1 MKKNWYK
8 LYRKEGNLRIYIGT
22 YKTIKE
28 ISKVTNISNITLGNM
43 INGIYSIYQDKW
55 DIDTVVRRDFDIYR
69 DI

>member
-1 MKKNWYK
+1 MKKYWYK
-8 LYRKEGNLRIYIGT
+8 LYKKEENGRVYIGT

-28 ISKVTNISNITLGNM
+28 LSKVTKISNITLGNM